1 LPGNRRKSARNGRCL
16 RWVLSNHGGNGGDA
30 PPTNPRIDMNMN
42 LNLNHLNLNPLDL
55 DLVQTAMS
63 YWTGALS
70 EPVQIIDRHEM
81 ARALARG
88 AIIWDVR
95 PRDEFE
101 RRHEERAI
109 SLGSVDWLLAEA
121 SGGNLIPADVIAEV
135 LYQAGIHRGLEVVVY
150 AERHAVDAFVALR
163 ALRSIGMSDAHI
175 CIGDARDDVRNRQRI
190 ESPRASG
197 GWRSARNGS
206 YSTRTHA

>member
-1 LPGNRRKSARNGRCL
+1 
-16 RWVLSNHGGNGGDA
+16 
-30 PPTNPRIDMNMN
+30 MNMN
-42 LNLNHLNLNPLDL
+42 LNLNPLDL

-70 EPVQIIDRHEM
+70 EPVQIIDRDEM

-88 AIIWDVR
+88 AIVWDVR
-95 PRDEFE
+95 PREEFE
-101 RRHEERAI
+101 RHHEERAI

-135 LYQAGIHRGLEVVVY
+135 LHEAGIHRGREVVVY

-163 ALRSIGMSDAHI
+163 ALRSIGISDAHI
-175 CIGDARDDVRNRQRI
+175 CIGDARDDSPARQRI
-190 ESPRASG
+190 EPPRPG
-197 GWRSARNGS
+197 GGRHPARNAS
-206 YSTRTHA
+206 YSSRTHA